1 VTKLHLESLEDTGK
15 LAACIAKVLK
25 PGDLLLLSGDLG
37 AGKTTF
43 TRFLARELGIEERQ
57 VTSPTFSLVH
67 EYMGGKI
74 PLIHADIYRLGENAD
89 IVDTG
94 IDEYLGEEGV
104 LVLEWANFLSHPLQD
119 EFLEIRLMV
128 DADYDES
135 RTVII
140 EPVGKDWQERISKIR
155 DCLHLDSAPCLSS

>member
-1 VTKLHLESLEDTGK
+1 MTKLHLESLEDTGK
-15 LAACIAKVLK
+15 LATCIAEVLK

-94 IDEYLGEEGV
+94 IDEYLRGEGV

-119 EFLEIRLMV
+119 EFLEIRLMI

-135 RTVII
+135 RTII
-140 EPVGKDWQERISKIR
+140 LEPVGKDWQERMSRIR
-155 DCLHLDSAPCLSS
+155 DCLPLGSIASLSS